1 MCIIYK
7 AAVAVD
13 DSDGAKEREMDRSSL
28 SESAEGFWL
37 RAWRYLS
44 AIDEAMSASGVA
56 SVNEIEVLDRRLTR
70 LEEQVLDLSHGGP
83 HAVTDS
89 SKAIR

>member
-1 MCIIYK
+1 
-7 AAVAVD
+7 
-13 DSDGAKEREMDRSSL
+13 MDRSSL

-37 RAWRYLS
+37 RAWRYLN

-83 HAVTDS
+83 RAVPDS